1 MEQVTNQS
9 AAPASID
16 SPEQSPAA
24 GVAKGSEEAPILE
37 ARELLRR
44 YGLYAKKSWG
54 QNFLIDER
62 AYSAIVAAC
71 GLGVG
76 ELAVEVGAG
85 LGTLTSRLLQTGAGV
100 VAIER
105 ERDMCEVLRREL
117 GHHRRFT
124 LREENAL
131 HTDYAALGE
140 GRPLVIVGNLPYH
153 ITAPLLFT
161 FLAARAVVRRIVIMV
176 QREVAARILAAPGTE
191 DYSALSAQVQLLAAV
206 RRVCH
211 VGRSGF
217 LPAPRVDST
226 VVLLEP
232 FPNSGTA
239 VPVLDTGCYSQVVRA
254 AFGQRRKTLRNAL
267 ASLPETMDDERIAKA
282 IAATG
287 IELSRRGETLTV
299 QEFARLADAIT
310 LARGMAGMG

>member
-1 MEQVTNQS
+1 MEQATNQS
-9 AAPASID
+9 AAPAINH
-16 SPEQSPAA
+16 SPETQAA
-24 GVAKGSEEAPILE
+24 KTREEAPVLE

-62 AYSAIVAAC
+62 AYSAIVTAC
-71 GLGVG
+71 GLGAG

-85 LGTLTSRLLQTGAGV
+85 LGTLTSRLLQTGASV

-105 ERDMCEVLRREL
+105 ERDMCAVLRGEL
-117 GHHRRFT
+117 GDHRRFT

-131 HTDYAALGE
+131 HTDYAALSD
-140 GRPLVIVGNLPYH
+140 GRPFVIVGNLPYH

-161 FLAARAVVRRIVIMV
+161 FLAARAAVRRIVIMV
-176 QREVAARILAAPGTE
+176 QREVAARILAPPDTE

-232 FPNSGTA
+232 FPDSGTA
-239 VPVLDTGCYSQVVRA
+239 VPVLDAVCYSQVVRA

-267 ASLPETMDDERIAKA
+267 ASLPETIDDERVASA

-310 LARGMAGMG
+310 GARRAAKTVESKG